1 MSPCQPAVPPS
12 LLSCTKSSELADFC
26 AFVVPCIWAGSFKQQ
41 PQLTAKRYTTFKMF
55 CHKVLKATQISCA
68 CVVLSLY
75 YIHRLRSAY
84 PSIRAS
90 IGSEVRLFTT
100 ALILANKFLD
110 DNTFTNKTWSDVSS
124 IPVRELNIME
134 MEFLS
139 ALNYNIYIHH
149 QQFFAWVTQCQHWV
163 SLMTEQHHRPIKM
176 PARLSIK
183 SLSSSTTSI
192 YPTCLSTSTSLPTI
206 LPSSSSSSSSNTT
219 TPSTLTPPTS
229 LLSSGVPTP
238 TSATCSIPPPLTTSS
253 NTTCLK
259 RRSQM
264 MEQQQPA
271 SKRRYYHVPYTPPDE
286 SISPSY
292 PQTPLYTP
300 PDLRL
305 SLCTST
311 PPHVST
317 INTPTTTTSTSST
330 ISSTSS
336 SSTSNNNN
344 NNHSNNNSLCRPI
357 LSWSS
362 SSSALASSRH
372 HTSTTTP
379 ISYAFSTASLASRV
393 RCLEIE

>member
-1 MSPCQPAVPPS
+1 MSPCQHGMAFPPS
-12 LLSCTKSSELADFC
+12 LTLLSCANSSELADFC
-26 AFVVPCIWAGSFKQQ
+26 ALVVPCIWAGSFKQ
-41 PQLTAKRYTTFKMF
+41 PILNAKRYATFKMF
-55 CHKVLKATQISCA
+55 CQKVLKATQISCA
-68 CVVLSLY
+68 CVLLALY

-163 SLMTEQHHRPIKM
+163 PLMTEQQQQQQQQQRPIKM

-183 SLSSSTTSI
+183 SPPPLPMSASM
-192 YPTCLSTSTSLPTI
+192 PTI
-206 LPSSSSSSSSNTT
+206 LPS
-219 TPSTLTPPTS
+219 
-229 LLSSGVPTP
+229 
-238 TSATCSIPPPLTTSS
+238 TTSS
-253 NTTCLK
+253 TPSLK
-259 RRSQM
+259 RSA
-264 MEQQQPA
+264 EAIEAPA
-271 SKRRYYHVPYTPPDE
+271 KRRYYHVPYTPPDE
-286 SISPSY
+286 TISPSY

-305 SLCTST
+305 SLCTS
-311 PPHVST
+311 
-317 INTPTTTTSTSST
+317 NTPNATPTSAS
-330 ISSTSS
+330 I
-336 SSTSNNNN
+336 
-344 NNHSNNNSLCRPI
+344 CRPI

-372 HTSTTTP
+372 TQHAYSAASSVATAAAAVAVTT
-379 ISYAFSTASLASRV
+379 SLASRV
-393 RCLEIE
+393 QCLEIE